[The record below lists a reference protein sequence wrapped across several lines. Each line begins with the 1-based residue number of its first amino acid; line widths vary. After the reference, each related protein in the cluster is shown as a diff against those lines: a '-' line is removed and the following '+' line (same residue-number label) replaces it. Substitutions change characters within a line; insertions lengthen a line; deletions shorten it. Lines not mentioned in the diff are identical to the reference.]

1 MCLQQTKTLSQG
13 DFFRFHFLLVSFSFV
28 LFVVVVEFGVCAVVG
43 ISKFKFLKQICE
55 NVGSVFVYRLTIS
68 IDEKKIMIV

>member
-1 MCLQQTKTLSQG
+1 
-13 DFFRFHFLLVSFSFV
+13 LVV
-28 LFVVVVEFGVCAVVG
+28 VVVVVEFGVCAVVG

-68 IDEKKIMIV
+68 IDEKKNYDSMIFRNDRT